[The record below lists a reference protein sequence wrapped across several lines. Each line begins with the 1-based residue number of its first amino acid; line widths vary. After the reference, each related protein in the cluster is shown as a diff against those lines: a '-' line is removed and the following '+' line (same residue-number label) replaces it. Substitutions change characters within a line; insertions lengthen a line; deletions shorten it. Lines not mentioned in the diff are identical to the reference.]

1 MNADVIYGEDTA
13 QLALRRT
20 LRAWGYDI
28 EPDKRQAN
36 GPKPIALGGE
46 IDLTE
51 VSTRGVAKAQP
62 DPKKRAELYG
72 KLEVLEREGMCP
84 GEEAD
89 AIVGKGRWM
98 TMQHYLHVGAAAL
111 QPFAQRAR
119 GSVRAA

>member
-1 MNADVIYGEDTA
+1 M
-13 QLALRRT
+13 
-20 LRAWGYDI
+20 
-28 EPDKRQAN
+28 
-36 GPKPIALGGE
+36 
-46 IDLTE
+46 
-51 VSTRGVAKAQP
+51 AKAQP

-111 QPFAQRAR
+111 QPVDTSTPRPRAPSQRW
-119 GSVRAA
+119 STV